1 MRTRARLAALALT
14 AVAAGCIGSSS
25 ASPPPL
31 TGAQALAKAR
41 SDGFTRATETA
52 GSGSWRCTAHALEFG
67 PPKPT
72 GRFAGYQR
80 PRYAL
85 EFGDRRVPPTSDD
98 TGRIAMGVWVFGNA
112 ALPARCIRGGMYSDE
127 HRATPSGY
135 RVIAPGTIE
144 MAMHKPGAPG
154 TMAGSDGAYD
164 IYLARGDALGL
175 GLAYSRRDAQIVRAD
190 LARIAQQISG

>member
-1 MRTRARLAALALT
+1 MRIEAQLVAVALT

-31 TGAQALAKAR
+31 TGAQALSRAK
-41 SDGFTRATETA
+41 SDGFTRATEPA
-52 GSGSWRCTAHALEFG
+52 GTESWRCTSHSLQLG

-72 GRFAGYQR
+72 GKFAAYQR
-80 PRYAL
+80 ARYAL
-85 EFGDRRVPPTSDD
+85 EFGDRRAPPTGND

-112 ALPARCIRGGMYSDE
+112 ALPARCLRGGMYSDE
-127 HRATPSGY
+127 HRATSSHY
-135 RVIAPGTIE
+135 RVIAPGTVE
-144 MAMHKPGAPG
+144 TAMHKPGAPG

-164 IYLARGDALGL
+164 IFVARGDALGL